1 MNTVHTAVK
10 AEPSLALSL
19 LCLFRYKPARQVG
32 TVHENSARLR
42 AHGVQRCVHL
52 PYVPPAGFCLSRRA
66 RPRAA
71 WRGASDS
78 RHEDCFGPQSEL
90 TSLAL
95 AVSSPC
101 RVFSVAGP
109 QPGSIWGSFSVQ
121 LPPFWVFD
129 PHAPAPSAPSNLG
142 LHFLKLEHP
151 RVLL

>member
-101 RVFSVAGP
+101 RVFSAAGP
-109 QPGSIWGSFSVQ
+109 QPGSHLSGGPVAAARMGRVSAAA
-121 LPPFWVFD
+121 LGFWVV
-129 PHAPAPSAPSNLG
+129 PIKIP
-142 LHFLKLEHP
+142 
-151 RVLL
+151 VLMHSLTFIVY